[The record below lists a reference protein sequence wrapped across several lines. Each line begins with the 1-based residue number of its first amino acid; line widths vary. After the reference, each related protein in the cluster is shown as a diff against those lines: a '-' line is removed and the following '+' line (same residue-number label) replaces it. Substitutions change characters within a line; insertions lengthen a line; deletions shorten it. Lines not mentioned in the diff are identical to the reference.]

1 MLADRLVDKFCASG
15 LMQRDFER
23 VKLHITV
30 MNSLM
35 RKDPTGASEPHRNRQ
50 NDRQNERQ
58 PMMKDRES
66 FDAANVLK
74 VCEFSEVVSI
84 S

>member
-1 MLADRLVDKFCASG
+1 MLADRLVDKFSASG
-15 LMQRDFER
+15 FMQREFER

-35 RKDPTGASEPHRNRQ
+35 RKDPTGTVEPRRNRQ
-50 NDRQNERQ
+50 HERQ
-58 PMMKDRES
+58 PLMKDRES

-74 VCEFSEVVSI
+74 VCVKGSI
-84 S
+84 RSKMI